1 VLQGTLLMFVVCKGV
16 GAMKKTTLLLGLI
29 FFVLAGCNTI
39 HGIGKDFEK
48 LGDKIQDASKK

>member
-1 VLQGTLLMFVVCKGV
+1 
-16 GAMKKTTLLLGLI
+16 MKKITFMLCLLCLA
-29 FFVLAGCNTI
+29 LAGCNTI